1 MRIVLAR
8 FGFLVDLLD
17 HSFDCTLFAFKDSI
31 NILEVFF
38 FLVIR
43 ALLCLLVSF
52 IFRGMN

>member
-38 FLVIR
+38 LLVIR